1 MSVDEWGEEMT
12 QDEIMDL
19 WINYGERDINP
30 LYGVENES
38 IFLSSLNP

>member
-1 MSVDEWGEEMT
+1 MPTKKYSNLKEE
-12 QDEIMDL
+12 EIMDL

-30 LYGVENES
+30 LYGITNES